1 MNKNKYYQSKFE
13 YYRTINTCMIIA
25 VSILSIGYYLSD
37 CYLFGKFE
45 LTTLIPRFSIL
56 LPFTIFMILNHKTNS
71 FRIMVPMSYFVA
83 HCVMWCTIW
92 ACYFLDDLRF
102 ACVGFI
108 IINFI
113 FLVLGIAAPLK
124 LAFIAHGLLFLDISI
139 AEPFIHYPD
148 FAMMFLL
155 GIPLYMGIFI
165 FDVIIEKT
173 YRDQMDMKLKL
184 EDHLRHDVLT
194 GAYNRNI
201 ISSLTDEKHLF
212 KNTTNTPIAIAI
224 YDLDK
229 FKLINDTYGH
239 TAGDDVL
246 IGVTNAVRSILH
258 PNELL
263 IRWGGEEFVVIM
275 KESCGNFI
283 EHADAFRKAVENTK
297 FAIGKVTIS
306 VGVAVYDGGDY
317 QKTIQNADTALYE
330 AKNNGRNQ
338 VVMYN
343 D

>member
-1 MNKNKYYQSKFE
+1 M
-13 YYRTINTCMIIA
+13 
-25 VSILSIGYYLSD
+25 
-37 CYLFGKFE
+37 
-45 LTTLIPRFSIL
+45 
-56 LPFTIFMILNHKTNS
+56 
-71 FRIMVPMSYFVA
+71 
-83 HCVMWCTIW
+83 
-92 ACYFLDDLRF
+92 
-102 ACVGFI
+102 
-108 IINFI
+108 
-113 FLVLGIAAPLK
+113 
-124 LAFIAHGLLFLDISI
+124 
-139 AEPFIHYPD
+139 
-148 FAMMFLL
+148 
-155 GIPLYMGIFI
+155 
-165 FDVIIEKT
+165 
-173 YRDQMDMKLKL
+173 
-184 EDHLRHDVLT
+184 LT

-297 FAIGKVTIS
+297 FAVGKVTIS

>member
-1 MNKNKYYQSKFE
+1 
-13 YYRTINTCMIIA
+13 
-25 VSILSIGYYLSD
+25 
-37 CYLFGKFE
+37 
-45 LTTLIPRFSIL
+45 
-56 LPFTIFMILNHKTNS
+56 MILNHKTNS
-71 FRIMVPMSYFVA
+71 FRIMIPMSYFVA
-83 HCVMWCTIW
+83 HCVRWCTIW

-124 LAFIAHGLLFLDISI
+124 WAFIGHGLLFLDISI

-155 GIPLYMGIFI
+155 GIPLYMGIFV

-212 KNTTNTPIAIAI
+212 KNTADTPIAIAI

>member
-1 MNKNKYYQSKFE
+1 M
-13 YYRTINTCMIIA
+13 
-25 VSILSIGYYLSD
+25 
-37 CYLFGKFE
+37 
-45 LTTLIPRFSIL
+45 
-56 LPFTIFMILNHKTNS
+56 
-71 FRIMVPMSYFVA
+71 
-83 HCVMWCTIW
+83 
-92 ACYFLDDLRF
+92 
-102 ACVGFI
+102 
-108 IINFI
+108 
-113 FLVLGIAAPLK
+113 
-124 LAFIAHGLLFLDISI
+124 FLDISI

-155 GIPLYMGIFI
+155 GIPLYMGIFV
-165 FDVIIEKT
+165 FDVTIEKT

-201 ISSLTDEKHLF
+201 ISSLTDEKHIF
-212 KNTTNTPIAIAI
+212 KNTADTPIAIAI

-239 TAGDDVL
+239 TAGDYVL

-263 IRWGGEEFVVIM
+263 IRWGGEEFIVIM
-275 KESCGNFI
+275 KASCGNFI